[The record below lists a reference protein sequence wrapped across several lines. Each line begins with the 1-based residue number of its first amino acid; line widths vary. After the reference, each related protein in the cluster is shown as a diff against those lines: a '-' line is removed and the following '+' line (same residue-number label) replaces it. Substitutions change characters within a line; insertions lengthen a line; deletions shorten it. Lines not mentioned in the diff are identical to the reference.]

1 MSETKVAKRYAKS
14 LLDIGKENNI
24 VDQLYDDVNLLLS
37 TMKANRQLS
46 VFFKSPI
53 ISTDKKDA
61 VLKGL
66 FEGKVNKL
74 TLSFFNVITRKHR
87 EYFIEDIA
95 LSFVELYRIYRHQQ
109 IAWLTTAIPAD
120 TEIRKSMLDLIGKT
134 TSDQIELREIV
145 DPSIIGG
152 FILRWGDHQ
161 LDTSVTH
168 KLHALRQDFKDNLY
182 QKDY

>member
-14 LLDIGKENNI
+14 LLDIGKENNN
-24 VDQLYDDVNLLLS
+24 VDELYADITLLLS

-46 VFFKSPI
+46 AFFKSPI
-53 ISTDKKDA
+53 INADKKDA

-66 FEGKVNKL
+66 FDGKINKI
-74 TLSFFNVITRKHR
+74 TLAFFGIITRKKR

-95 LSFVELYRIYRHQQ
+95 KSFVELYRAYRHLQ

-120 TEIRKSMLDLIGKT
+120 KEIKQNMLNLIAKT
-134 TSDQIELREIV
+134 TSDTIELREIV